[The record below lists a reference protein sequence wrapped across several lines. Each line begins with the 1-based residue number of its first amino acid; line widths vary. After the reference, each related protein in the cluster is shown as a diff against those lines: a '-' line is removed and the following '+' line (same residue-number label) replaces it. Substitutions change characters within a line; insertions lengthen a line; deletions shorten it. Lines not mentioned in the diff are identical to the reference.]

1 MAPAP
6 RARERRPGVGLS
18 AVGLVLATLLA
29 GCAPAEPPPPPVAA
43 TYPLAPRTVRKGEVP
58 LDPAPITEGD
68 TVFELIGLST
78 GMPSVIGS
86 HAEWLARGRFAR
98 IRLVISNTGRNSVPF
113 DASRQLLRTTDGSEH
128 APDPQAML
136 IKRQP
141 GRFDLGPT
149 DRLEFDL
156 YYDIPPD
163 AVPSGLHAFGG
174 PSLSDFA
181 DTTGTQVPI
190 TPR

>member
-1 MAPAP
+1 MIALPV
-6 RARERRPGVGLS
+6 ARSVAGVGL
-18 AVGLVLATLLA
+18 ALGVVLA
-29 GCAPAEPPPPPVAA
+29 GCAAAPPPAPPAPA
-43 TYPLAPRTVRKGEVP
+43 SYPLSPRPVRKGEVP
-58 LDPAPITEGD
+58 LDPAPVTEGD

-78 GMPSVIGS
+78 GMPSVVGS
-86 HAEWLARGRFAR
+86 HAEWPAKGRFAR
-98 IRLVISNTGRNSVPF
+98 IRLVISNSGRNSVPF
-113 DASRQLLRTTDGSEH
+113 DANRQLLRTADGVEH

-163 AVPSGLHAFGG
+163 ATPIVLHAFGG
-174 PSLSDFA
+174 PSLSDFSDA
-181 DTTGTQVPI
+181 TGTEVPI
-190 TPR
+190 TPSR

>member
-1 MAPAP
+1 MA
-6 RARERRPGVGLS
+6 V
-18 AVGLVLATLLA
+18 LA
-29 GCAPAEPPPPPVAA
+29 GCAPAPAPPPPAPL
-43 TYPLAPRTVRKGEVP
+43 TYPLAPRPVRNGEIP
-58 LDPAPITEGD
+58 LNPAPVTSGD

-86 HAEWLARGRFAR
+86 HAEWPAKGRFAR
-98 IRLVISNTGRNSVPF
+98 VRLVITNVGRNSVPF
-113 DASRQLLRTTDGSEH
+113 DANRQLLRTADGGDH
-128 APDPQAML
+128 TPDPQAML

-163 AVPSGLHAFGG
+163 AKPSGLHAFGG
-174 PSLSDFA
+174 PTLTDFSDA
-181 DTTGTQVPI
+181 VGVDIAI
-190 TPR
+190 TPLS